1 MKEENKFG
9 IYEFKN
15 ILEVYNWGLLRYWV
29 YWVQKRQTRKFNKI
43 RKDLELY

>member
-15 ILEVYNWGLLRYWV
+15 ILEVYN
-29 YWVQKRQTRKFNKI
+29 TRSIQLGVIKI
-43 RKDLELY
+43 LSVLGPKTSDKKI